1 MKKYK
6 PEFLGKCLAVDDPS
20 KMTNFLS
27 NQYDSFSKIYDLCKN
42 ESDKIKDVKVVTDN
56 NEKLSLKVSTS
67 LDTLNDIKQ
76 KVTDES
82 ISIDNDIIT
91 AKK

>member
-1 MKKYK
+1 
-6 PEFLGKCLAVDDPS
+6 
-20 KMTNFLS
+20 MTNFLS